1 MTLTDLY
8 RRTLQKLQVLAAEE
22 PADPSDLRVVE
33 EKYVSLHG
41 QLTGEAICDWGVSED
56 IPTTVE
62 LPVID
67 MLACVCA
74 SDFGLTPNYLEGAI
88 ALPPDK
94 GGPSLAERQLRRVMA
109 RSYVSAPAQAEYF

>member
-8 RRTLQKLQVLAAEE
+8 RRTLQKLQVIAAEE
-22 PADPSDLRVVE
+22 SGDASDLRVVE
-33 EKYVSLHG
+33 EKYTSLHG
-41 QLTGEAICDWGVSED
+41 QLTGVSLCDWGASEEVPLAVE
-56 IPTTVE
+56 IPIV
-62 LPVID
+62 D

-74 SDFGLTPNYLEGAI
+74 SDFGLTPNYLEGAL

-109 RSYVSAPAQAEYF
+109 RSYVSRPAESEFF